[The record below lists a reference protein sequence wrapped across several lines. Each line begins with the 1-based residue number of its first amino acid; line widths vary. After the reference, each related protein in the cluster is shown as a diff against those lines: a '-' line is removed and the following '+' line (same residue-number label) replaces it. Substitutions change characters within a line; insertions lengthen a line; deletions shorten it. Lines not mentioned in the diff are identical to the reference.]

1 MFKKK
6 KIQSSTCIIMLKF
19 GPFYHVSKIIVD
31 YILIFFKIVKIVVGD
46 YDFKLKVKIMIENY
60 GFLKKN

>member
-1 MFKKK
+1 
-6 KIQSSTCIIMLKF
+6 MLKF

-31 YILIFFKIVKIVVGD
+31 YILSFFKIVKIVVVD
-46 YDFKLKVKIMIENY
+46 YDFKLKVKTMIENY